1 MNSLSSTDLY
11 YNQSDQATDLDFQY
25 KLDFIL
31 QEKSGYI
38 PSGPITTIH
47 ENEVANSHGRVE
59 CSDSSG
65 SLAASHTP
73 KLTELPKSVTSL
85 SSRSS
90 LSSLSP
96 PGSPLVLEGAF
107 SVPPQDSSLHHLT
120 TDYEDCDLPSNFA
133 GLSLC
138 ENQILLDSAAPSQSL
153 ADDKDLNESIRQ
165 TMSASRNA
173 GKNAAGS
180 NLCTFYTWVFI

>member
-11 YNQSDQATDLDFQY
+11 YNQGDQAIDLDYQY

-31 QEKSGYI
+31 QEKCGYI

-47 ENEVANSHGRVE
+47 ENEVVNSHGRME
-59 CSDSSG
+59 CGDAPGSS
-65 SLAASHTP
+65 AAGHAP
-73 KLTELPKSVTSL
+73 KLTEPPKSVTSL

-107 SVPPQDSSLHHLT
+107 SVSPQDSSLHHLA
-120 TDYEDCDLPSNFA
+120 TDFEDCDLPSDFT

-138 ENQILLDSAAPSQSL
+138 ENQILLDSDAAAPSQSL

-165 TMSASRNA
+165 TMSTSRNA
-173 GKNAAGS
+173 GKTVAG
-180 NLCTFYTWVFI
+180 YAYM